1 MEINNMEIFFLMSRQ
16 KVGYKILYIP
26 SLIQQKQNMHMKKV
40 GKKTDQN
47 KCLCESGMKRAEF
60 FFFMFHIFYNKK
72 LIFYTEKY
80 LK

>member
-1 MEINNMEIFFLMSRQ
+1 MEINNMEIFFHMSRQ

-47 KCLCESGMKRAEF
+47 NSVFVKVE
-60 FFFMFHIFYNKK
+60 
-72 LIFYTEKY
+72 
-80 LK
+80 